1 MMACGVDSRN
11 QFAVIS
17 FDPRTKLYALLIFN
31 LVMLTSLTEGA
42 SVYLKPFLAV
52 LAFLFLLN
60 ARLPKTAA
68 VYLALYIVS
77 YHAEFFLQYVS
88 GMSLAGFLIRFFSHM
103 ITRIVPG
110 FMFAYYMIRTTRV
123 SEFIAAM
130 ERMHISRKLI
140 IPVSVMFRFFPTV
153 SEEYRSIQD
162 AMRLRGIGLKAGPVA
177 MAEYRLVPLIVSLVK
192 IGDELSAAAVT
203 RGLGGQ
209 VKRTNYCRIGFGV
222 WDALLWVLMTGI
234 FTTYLVL

>member
-1 MMACGVDSRN
+1 MMAGRVDSRDRL
-11 QFAVIS
+11 AVVS

-31 LVMLTSLTEGA
+31 IIMLTSLTEGA

-60 ARLPKTAA
+60 ARLPKMA
-68 VYLALYIVS
+68 VIYLVLYVVS

-110 FMFAYYMIRTTRV
+110 FMFAYYMLRTTRV
-123 SEFIAAM
+123 SEFVAAM
-130 ERMHISRKLI
+130 ERLHISQKLI

-153 SEEYRSIQD
+153 SDEYSSIQD
-162 AMRLRGIGLKAGPVA
+162 AMRLRGIGFRKGPVA
-177 MAEYRLVPLIVSLVK
+177 MAEYRLVPLIVSLIK

-209 VKRTNYCRIGFGV
+209 MKRTNYCKIGFAF
-222 WDALLWVLMTGI
+222 WDVLFLVLMTGI
-234 FTTYLVL
+234 FITYLVL

>member
-1 MMACGVDSRN
+1 MMADRIGSAEEN
-11 QFAVIS
+11 AVLPL
-17 FDPRTKLYALLIFN
+17 DPRTKLYTLLVFN
-31 LVMLTSLTEGA
+31 IIMLTSVTEGA
-42 SVYLKPFLAV
+42 AIYIKPFLAV

-60 ARLPKTAA
+60 ARLPKMAA
-68 VYLALYIVS
+68 VYMALYIVS

-88 GMSLAGFLIRFFSHM
+88 GMSVFGFLIRFFSHM

-110 FMFAYYMIRTTRV
+110 VMFAYSMLKTTKV

-130 ERMHISRKLI
+130 ERLNISQKLL
-140 IPVSVMFRFFPTV
+140 IPIAVMFRFFPTV
-153 SEEYRSIQD
+153 SDEYRSIQD
-162 AMRLRGIGLKAGPVA
+162 AMRLRGIGFQKGPVA

-209 VKRTNYCRIGFGV
+209 EKRTNYCKIGFRV
-222 WDALLWVLMTGI
+222 ADILLLLFMTGI
-234 FTTYLVL
+234 FLVYLVY

>member
-1 MMACGVDSRN
+1 MMVDRVENYGKLS
-11 QFAVIS
+11 IIT

-31 LVMLTSLTEGA
+31 IVMLTSLTEGV

-60 ARLPKTAA
+60 ARLPKMA
-68 VYLALYIVS
+68 VIYLVLYAIS
-77 YHAEFFLQYVS
+77 WHSEFLLQYVS
-88 GMSLAGFLIRFFSHM
+88 GMSMAGFLIRFFSHI

-110 FMFAYYMIRTTRV
+110 FMFAYYMLRTTRV
-123 SEFIAAM
+123 SEFVAAM
-130 ERMHISRKLI
+130 ERLHISQKLI

-153 SEEYRSIQD
+153 SDEYGSIQD
-162 AMRLRGIGLKAGPVA
+162 AMRLRGIGIRKGPA
-177 MAEYRLVPLIVSLVK
+177 LMAEYRLVPLIVSLVK

-209 VKRTNYCRIGFGV
+209 NKRTNYCTIGFRA
-222 WDALLWVLMTGI
+222 WDIALLLLMTGI
-234 FTTYLVL
+234 FLVYLVY